1 MGRVSQRGSRFGR
14 LVRLGLNQLVFL
26 GLRPPPPQRYPLSE
40 AQAALQSLDD
50 GGVLGKVVLEP
61 KRMLAIRRYG
71 DAVTDRRANT
81 RNSHPLPA

>member
-61 KRMLAIRRYG
+61 
-71 DAVTDRRANT
+71 
-81 RNSHPLPA
+81 